1 MFLHSERP
9 GGAIQ
14 RDTGPGG
21 PTNSYSYSVVNFPG
35 LQSDNMREWVS
46 IFERN
51 SRRLRLSEEQNFEA
65 ALEFLPSDK
74 VRSYF
79 NSLEDSEMESYDSL
93 KKFLLKHSE
102 PNIFHLMKHFSE
114 EARASNISDL
124 IKTAGRIVQT
134 CPKED
139 IVMLLVSFL
148 CPDTIKDRV
157 QTSIKYGFERWQ
169 ELVETLLERQET
181 NEIYAAWHNNDMFK
195 TSQDYEN
202 LDSAQY
208 YIETQQSS
216 KSAPAPM
223 NSQFNSAVKQSGIM
237 RDACVNTVVTLSQS
251 YGGEK
256 SKEFIDINHV
266 DSKIKT
272 GALNL
277 SSSKHTPTT
286 NVSKQFRKI
295 KKKNENGTKNPSFR
309 KQTLYS

>member
-1 MFLHSERP
+1 MATNKFLDS
-9 GGAIQ
+9 
-14 RDTGPGG
+14 
-21 PTNSYSYSVVNFPG
+21 
-35 LQSDNMREWVS
+35 
-46 IFERN
+46 N
-51 SRRLRLSEEQNFEA
+51 SR
-65 ALEFLPSDK
+65 
-74 VRSYF
+74 
-79 NSLEDSEMESYDSL
+79 
-93 KKFLLKHSE
+93 
-102 PNIFHLMKHFSE
+102 
-114 EARASNISDL
+114 
-124 IKTAGRIVQT
+124 
-134 CPKED
+134 
-139 IVMLLVSFL
+139 
-148 CPDTIKDRV
+148 
-157 QTSIKYGFERWQ
+157 
-169 ELVETLLERQET
+169 
-181 NEIYAAWHNNDMFK
+181 
-195 TSQDYEN
+195 QDYEN

-295 KKKNENGTKNPSFR
+295 KKKNENGTKIIQVSENKRFTAET
-309 KQTLYS
+309 KQTLSWAKIASLRKPPTKTRAE